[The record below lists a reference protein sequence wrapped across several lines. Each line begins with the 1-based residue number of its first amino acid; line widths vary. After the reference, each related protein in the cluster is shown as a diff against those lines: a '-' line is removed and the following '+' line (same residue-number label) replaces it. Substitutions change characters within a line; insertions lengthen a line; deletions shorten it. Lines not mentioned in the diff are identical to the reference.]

1 MEFNENLNIS
11 GRKKSGFWASR
22 ALTQSDFLKAS
33 NDLDN
38 PILTAVP
45 DSYGI
50 TLLLTTHDHFPFWV
64 DGQRFKEIIVT
75 RISNNIW
82 TILGKINV
90 QVSSSAARF
99 ERTYYISR
107 KLFLIRS
114 DPVCFTCSG
123 KQVHCSSIFV
133 CQGNSSQRSQTIIE
147 LDYKEETSKKM
158 EIFPYTQHQF
168 NYLEILSQY

>member
-1 MEFNENLNIS
+1 M
-11 GRKKSGFWASR
+11 GFWASR
-22 ALTQSDFLKAS
+22 ALTQSDFFKAS

-50 TLLLTTHDHFPFWV
+50 TLLLSTHDHFPFWE

-75 RISNNIW
+75 RLSNNIW

-99 ERTYYISR
+99 ERTFYISR

-114 DPVCFTCSG
+114 DPVCLTCSG
-123 KQVHCSSIFV
+123 KQVHCFSIFA
-133 CQGNSSQRSQTIIE
+133 CQDMSSRRSQTIIE
-147 LDYKEETSKKM
+147 LDYNEETSKKM
-158 EIFPYTQHQF
+158 DIFPYTQHQF
-168 NYLEILSQY
+168 DNLRILGQY